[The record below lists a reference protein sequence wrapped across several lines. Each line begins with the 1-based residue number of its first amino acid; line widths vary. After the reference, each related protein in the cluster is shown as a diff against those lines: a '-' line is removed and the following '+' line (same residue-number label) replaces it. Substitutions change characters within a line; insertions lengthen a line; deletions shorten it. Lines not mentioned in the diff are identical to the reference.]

1 MKTKAKILYSLFV
14 KSLQMSKQRK
24 QNPPKTK
31 NPSGTITFLRLK
43 KKEKKEI
50 IGGFRV
56 YALLALVQQR
66 APLGRFLMLMASF
79 ASKRV
84 ESSAWF
90 GCERRRPVSTSRSK
104 MAVSVFPGVRLLS
117 IGDANGDIQRHSEQ
131 QPLRL
136 EVKSTQ
142 DAALINLSNGEFW
155 TFIAGLRSPGLV

>member
-1 MKTKAKILYSLFV
+1 
-14 KSLQMSKQRK
+14 
-24 QNPPKTK
+24 
-31 NPSGTITFLRLK
+31 
-43 KKEKKEI
+43 
-50 IGGFRV
+50 
-56 YALLALVQQR
+56 
-66 APLGRFLMLMASF
+66 MLMPSF

-84 ESSAWF
+84 ASSAWF

-142 DAALINLSNGEFW
+142 DAALINLSNGEFH
-155 TFIAGLRSPGLV
+155 TLGCLISGPCFIAMRG

>member
-1 MKTKAKILYSLFV
+1 MV
-14 KSLQMSKQRK
+14 VVV
-24 QNPPKTK
+24 
-31 NPSGTITFLRLK
+31 GVC
-43 KKEKKEI
+43 
-50 IGGFRV
+50 V
-56 YALLALVQQR
+56 YALLALAQQR
-66 APLGRFLMLMASF
+66 APLGRLLMLMPSF

-155 TFIAGLRSPGLV
+155 TFIAGLRSPGLVLVLCSANACVAPM